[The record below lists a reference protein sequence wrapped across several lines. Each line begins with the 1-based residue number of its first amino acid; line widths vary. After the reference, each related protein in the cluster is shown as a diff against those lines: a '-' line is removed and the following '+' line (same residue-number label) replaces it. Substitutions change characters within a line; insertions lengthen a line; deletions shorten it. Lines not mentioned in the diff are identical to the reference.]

1 MSNLPTPPN
10 LAVNAT
16 GAAANVSATE
26 PPIKQ
31 YLSQHFLVDFSKD
44 ANQDTDLFD
53 QGFIDSYGYVELVS
67 FLESQ
72 FKIRFTDEELI
83 SRELRSL
90 SSIIAMVEKKLN
102 GN

>member
-1 MSNLPTPPN
+1 MSNLPTPQN
-10 LAVNAT
+10 
-16 GAAANVSATE
+16 AAAHMAAAACITANE
-26 PPIKQ
+26 PPIRQ

-44 ANQDTDLFD
+44 ANEDTDLFE

-90 SSIIAMVEKKLN
+90 RSIVSMVEKKLN

>member
-1 MSNLPTPPN
+1 MSNTPS
-10 LAVNAT
+10 NAT
-16 GAAANVSATE
+16 ANTAAAAAGGISAVE
-26 PPIKQ
+26 APVKQ

-44 ANQDTDLFD
+44 ANEDTDLFD
-53 QGFIDSYGYVELVS
+53 QGFIDSYGYVELIS

-72 FKIRFTDEELI
+72 LKIRFTDEELI

-90 SSIIAMVEKKLN
+90 RSIVAMVEKKLN

>member
-1 MSNLPTPPN
+1 MSNQPIPPN
-10 LAVNAT
+10 VAANTA
-16 GAAANVSATE
+16 GAAAGASATE

-44 ANQDTDLFD
+44 ANEDTDLFE

-67 FLESQ
+67 FLETQ

-90 SSIIAMVEKKLN
+90 SSIVAMVEKKLN